1 MKHVEQELD
10 ASQRRACKVIEQPR
24 STQRYV
30 KREDA
35 EERQIVHRLQ
45 ELSRQHPRYGYRFM
59 TALLRREG
67 RRINRKRVQRLW
79 RQTGLKVPLR
89 SVKKRRLGS
98 SENACFRRRAERP
111 NHVWSYDF
119 VMDQTSDGRR
129 LKILAV
135 VDEYTRECL
144 ALEVERCIE
153 AGDVVEVLRR
163 LIAVRGAPEN
173 IRSDNGGEFIAGAVR
188 NYLQQSGANTLYV
201 EPGAPWENA
210 YSETFN
216 SRFGDEVL
224 KREIFDT
231 LLEAKVLVRNY
242 RREYNEER
250 PHSALDYATPA
261 EFAAHCS
268 LCLKFGSSRLAPTAP
283 PQSSPAELVS
293 ATDAD
298 SDGAAG
304 LGDNPVLEK
313 TLIATGT

>member
-1 MKHVEQELD
+1 VKHVEKELD
-10 ASQRRACKVIEQPR
+10 VSQRRACKVVEQPR

-30 KREDA
+30 EHGDRGDRE
-35 EERQIVHRLQ
+35 IVRRLQ

-59 TALLRREG
+59 TALLKREG
-67 RRINRKRVQRLW
+67 LKINRKRVQRLW
-79 RQTGLKVPLR
+79 RETGLKVPAR
-89 SVKKRRLGS
+89 TMKKRRLGG

-129 LKILAV
+129 LKILVV

-144 ALEVERCIE
+144 ALEVERCME
-153 AGDVVEVLRR
+153 AVDVIEVLRKI
-163 LIAVRGAPEN
+163 IAMRGAPEN
-173 IRSDNGGEFIAGAVR
+173 IRSDNGGEFIAEAVR
-188 NYLQQSGANTLYV
+188 EYLERSGAQTLYI

-224 KREIFDT
+224 KREVFDT
-231 LLEAKVLVRNY
+231 LLEAKVLVKNY
-242 RREYNEER
+242 RREYNDER
-250 PHSALDYATPA
+250 PHSALNYATPA
-261 EFAAHCS
+261 EFAAQCS
-268 LCLKFGSSRLAPTAP
+268 VSLKLGSSRLAPAAP
-283 PQSSPAELVS
+283 PLSSPAELVS

-304 LGDNPVLEK
+304 LVGSPVLGK
-313 TLIATGT
+313 TLITTGT